1 MDGILLKKG
10 KTPNITSDD
19 DSIRSESVV
28 NIVGKSGGSRSRSG
42 SGRSTPSVRSLRVK
56 RAANDDTQSVL
67 SYSSASDS
75 SISSISSIKS
85 QEKSRVPA
93 VAKLSPDDI
102 LTMKKEILYQFERL
116 EKKGIKLPRKFT
128 IASSLDDMKAEYERM
143 KKDREVD
150 ISIRFQRKMLMAI
163 ITGIE
168 FLNGK
173 FDPFDVSLDG
183 WSESIN
189 DNIND
194 YDDVFEELHD
204 KYKGKANMPPELKLM
219 FALGGSA
226 FMFHL
231 RNTMF
236 KSALPHMMAG
246 MSGGQQGQQTQQ
258 GTQSQQ
264 GGLSGLM
271 GGLMSGGIGNILGG
285 LMGGGQQSQM
295 PNPFSGKGP
304 TKVDDILNE
313 MNINDDDRIET
324 LSTMS
329 GSEYTDVPDDQSRI
343 FKTKKNTKRT
353 LDI

>member
-1 MDGILLKKG
+1 
-10 KTPNITSDD
+10 
-19 DSIRSESVV
+19 
-28 NIVGKSGGSRSRSG
+28 
-42 SGRSTPSVRSLRVK
+42 
-56 RAANDDTQSVL
+56 
-67 SYSSASDS
+67 
-75 SISSISSIKS
+75 
-85 QEKSRVPA
+85 
-93 VAKLSPDDI
+93 
-102 LTMKKEILYQFERL
+102 MKKEILYQFERL

-128 IASSLDDMKAEYERM
+128 IASSLDDMKAEYERL

-168 FLNGK
+168 FMNGK

-236 KSALPHMMAG
+236 KSALPGMMAG
-246 MSGGQQGQQTQQ
+246 MTAGQGPQKTGQSGQGGQG
-258 GTQSQQ
+258 GQ
-264 GGLSGLM
+264 GGLGGLM

-285 LMGGGQQSQM
+285 LMGGGGQQPQM

-329 GSEYTDVPDDQSRI
+329 GSEYTDVPDDQSSRI